1 MLGVLKRQLSR
12 IFGLTIDK
20 NGNQKRTNR
29 HSTHLLANYLTTK
42 AAQDQQE
49 PEKKSQNTQTP
60 QVNVLRLENFLHDN
74 LQVKF
79 AILHINRMQKI
90 RLFYLQKE
98 EQRMQEQKRH

>member
-49 PEKKSQNTQTP
+49 PEKKSLNMQTT
-60 QVNVLRLENFLHDN
+60 QVNVLWLENLLHDN

-90 RLFYLQKE
+90 RFFQLQKE
-98 EQRMQEQKRH
+98 EQRKEEQKKH